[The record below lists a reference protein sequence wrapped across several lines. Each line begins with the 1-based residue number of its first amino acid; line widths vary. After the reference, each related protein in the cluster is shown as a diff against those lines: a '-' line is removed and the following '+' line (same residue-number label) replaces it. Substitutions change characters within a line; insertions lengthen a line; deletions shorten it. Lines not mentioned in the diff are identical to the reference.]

1 MEDKKTT
8 ISKKIIKKLLI
19 LSAIVITI
27 AFLIAYIATIEVEND
42 VYMQTKTNLQSEF
55 NDLLKYK
62 LTLAK
67 TNAISLASNSAI
79 KEGLKIDNRELVIN
93 ILKDLKK
100 SFRENTDLKD
110 LKIHIHTKDIKSFVR
125 SWKLDKYGDDL
136 KNFRNTIRY
145 VKYTKKALSATEVG
159 RAGLVIRGLA
169 PILEDNEYLGSLEFI
184 QDYDSIAQK
193 FASRGEELLVLTDK
207 KFMRQDTITSKRNFK
222 NFIITQQTI
231 NEDFFN
237 NFKSIDLNSLI
248 KKGFI
253 ADDKYFYTIVQAKD
267 FRNNNVGYYVI
278 GSKLSNVA
286 TAVNKAQKG
295 FYIMIFIMFIK
306 TLIVMISVYIIIKSV
321 LKNGMEN
328 FKKSLVKYID
338 YITRKDETFNKITI
352 ETMDE
357 FGQLQ
362 EMLNKSAQEYSKII
376 KEDSKVLLELADITN
391 KVSEGDYSGRI
402 KTDTDNQVVMTAKEN
417 INKLIEILDK
427 DMNNIKTVLS
437 AYTNNDYTPTITIP
451 AEKRAEMKEVMEAI
465 NKLGK
470 SLVNGAKENLDK
482 GRYLANKSALMN
494 ESIDALIDKAKEQS
508 NKVKVSSDFAN
519 NIADLAKKN
528 TEHTKNMAELGEKV
542 KLLSYNGEKLALD
555 TTNAMETIVNA
566 TANIKDSIEI
576 IDQISFQTNILSL
589 NAAVEAASAGEYG
602 KGFAV
607 VASEVR
613 NLASRSAEAAKNIK
627 ELVENATKKAKNGKQ
642 TSDTM
647 IEGYTQLNNYLN
659 ETINLIEKVKNSNQ
673 EQLKG
678 VEKISKI
685 MVELNYM
692 TMDNVSETD
701 KVHKISKDVKEIA
714 NILVEEASGKRF

>member
-79 KEGLKIDNRELVIN
+79 KEGLKTDNRELVIN

-136 KNFRNTIRY
+136 KNFRNTIKY

-207 KFMRQDTITSKRNFK
+207 KFMRQDTIASKKNFK

-338 YITRKDETFNKITI
+338 YITRKDESFNKITI

-376 KEDSKVLLELADITN
+376 KEDSKVLLELADITD

-451 AEKRAEMKEVMEAI
+451 PEKRAEMKEVMEAI

-470 SLVNGAKENLDK
+470 SLANGAKENLDK
-482 GRYLANKSALMN
+482 GKYLANKSVLMN

-542 KLLSYNGEKLALD
+542 KLLSHNGEKLALD
-555 TTNAMETIVNA
+555 TTHAMETIVNA
-566 TANIKDSIEI
+566 TTNIKDSIEI

-714 NILVEEASGKRF
+714 NILVEEASEKRF